1 MLAAVRAGSMSNP
14 AECTLVTQERLLS
27 YITIDTNETIM
38 AVPESIDADP
48 DDLAHAVGFYALGEV
63 NEGRAA
69 EIAGVTRWQM
79 RDILTAAGLELRLG
93 PRSEEDLRQEVA
105 SALGRDSDD
114 LVLEVDREPTKNDGE

>member
-1 MLAAVRAGSMSNP
+1 
-14 AECTLVTQERLLS
+14 
-27 YITIDTNETIM
+27 M

-48 DDLAHAVGFYALGEV
+48 DDLAHAVGLYALGEV